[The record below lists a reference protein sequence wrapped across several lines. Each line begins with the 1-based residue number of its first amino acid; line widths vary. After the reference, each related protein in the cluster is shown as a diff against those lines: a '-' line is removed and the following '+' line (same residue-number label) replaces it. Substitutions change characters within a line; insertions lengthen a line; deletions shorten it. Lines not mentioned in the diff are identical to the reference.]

1 MVLAETT
8 KTNLRL
14 YTVEEFWDFIERP
27 ENADGKYELI
37 NGVILKHASAS
48 FEHGETALYIGS
60 PLMLFARQHD
70 LGKVAV
76 EVDHYLLPDR
86 FNTRHPDIEFISKAR
101 LAEFDPTQHVPLMP
115 DLAVEIKSPTNSIE
129 ELAQKAAY
137 YLQNGSHMV
146 WLVYPETK
154 EVAVYTLANPTPIIY
169 GISDSLSG
177 GDVLPGF
184 ELPVKDI
191 FPV

>member
-1 MVLAETT
+1 MVLAEPT

-14 YTVEEFWDFIERP
+14 YNVEEFWNFIERP
-27 ENADGKYELI
+27 ENADSKYELI
-37 NGVILKHASAS
+37 NGVIVKHMPPS

-60 PLMLFARQHD
+60 PMMIFTRQHD

-86 FNTRHPDIEFISKAR
+86 FNTRRPDVEFISKAR
-101 LAEFDPTQHVPLMP
+101 LAEFDPTQYVPLMP

-137 YLQNGSHMV
+137 YLQNGSRMV
-146 WLVYPETK
+146 WLVYPDTR
-154 EVAVYTLANPTPIIY
+154 EVAVYTLDSPTPIIY
-169 GISDSLSG
+169 GIEDTLTG

-184 ELPVKDI
+184 TLPVKDI
-191 FPV
+191 FPA